1 MHEVVAVKSLGGHRL
16 WLRFDDGQEGEI
28 DLKPFLHSFRN
39 MFAPLEDPAYFAKV
53 KVSRAAGTICW
64 PNGLDLDPDVLH
76 HQVTGAPLPRGRRVA
91 GGA

>member
-1 MHEVVAVKSLGGHRL
+1 MHEVVAVKPLGGHRL
-16 WLRFDDGQEGEI
+16 WIRFDDGQEGEI
-28 DLKPFLHSFRN
+28 DLKPFLHAFRN

-76 HQVTGAPLPRGRRVA
+76 HQVTGAPLPRAGRVVS
-91 GGA
+91 GT